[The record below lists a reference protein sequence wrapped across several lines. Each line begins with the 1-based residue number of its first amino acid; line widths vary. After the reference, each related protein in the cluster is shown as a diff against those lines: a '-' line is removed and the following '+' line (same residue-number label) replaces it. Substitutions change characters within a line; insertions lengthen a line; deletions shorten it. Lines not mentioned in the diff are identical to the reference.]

1 MIFKVYLKTNAG
13 RTHSLNFIASSF
25 EECLKKI
32 SELYGIYLVKIE
44 YDPRKNS

>member
-1 MIFKVYLKTNAG
+1 MIFKVYFKTNAG
-13 RTHSLNFIASSF
+13 RTHSIHFISPNF

-32 SELYGIYLVKIE
+32 SELYGVHLVKIE